1 MADPNIVILN
11 SRIIDSSFALGMI
24 YMPPLNFFNL
34 TRDDIIYR
42 YQNNMKPKFAEDEL
56 RLAEFN
62 Q

>member
-24 YMPPLNFFNL
+24 YMPPLNFFNPSQH
-34 TRDDIIYR
+34 DIIYR
-42 YQNNMKPKFAEDEL
+42 YQNNMKAKFAQDEA
-56 RLAEFN
+56 RLAEFI